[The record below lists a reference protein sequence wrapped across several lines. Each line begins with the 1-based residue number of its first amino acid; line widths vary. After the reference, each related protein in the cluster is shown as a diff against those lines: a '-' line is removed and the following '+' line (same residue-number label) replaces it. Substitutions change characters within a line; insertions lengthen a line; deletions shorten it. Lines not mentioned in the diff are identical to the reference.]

1 MPSNFYREW
10 MPRKQLQ
17 ATVLTEDLPHNYIL
31 QVNFLY
37 NTLQSNDMGQ
47 LSLYHT
53 QKPVNQMSLLQ
64 TIYFKDTDHRS
75 FLEF

>member
-1 MPSNFYREW
+1 
-10 MPRKQLQ
+10 MPRKQLK

-47 LSLYHT
+47 LSVYYT
-53 QKPVNQMSLLQ
+53 QKPVSQISLLQ
-64 TIYFKDTDHRS
+64 TISFKETDHRS
-75 FLEF
+75 LLEF

>member
-1 MPSNFYREW
+1 

-47 LSLYHT
+47 LSVHH
-53 QKPVNQMSLLQ
+53 P
-64 TIYFKDTDHRS
+64 I
-75 FLEF
+75 